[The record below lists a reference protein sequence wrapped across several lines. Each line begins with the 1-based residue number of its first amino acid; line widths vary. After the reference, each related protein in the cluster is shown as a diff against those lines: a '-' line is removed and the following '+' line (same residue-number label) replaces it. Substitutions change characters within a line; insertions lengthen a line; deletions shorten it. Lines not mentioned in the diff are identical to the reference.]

1 MKKGLIAVVALM
13 AIGLVAIIAFRV
25 NASMERNKNADVAQ
39 PEKPPSVAVVVVEKK
54 EMPEQVAFTGVIRA
68 RNEAIIFAKMPGR
81 AARVTVEVG
90 QAVKE
95 GDTLAWLEAV
105 DLGWRVKQAEAQLKA
120 AQAGLTNAKVQLN
133 SANTSWERAQG
144 LHKKGALSQADYE
157 QAEAGHAMAAAG
169 IGAAEAQVALAE
181 AALGLANHAY
191 ADSRITSPIAGIVAR
206 KMIEVG
212 ATTGPGQPAFVV
224 QDQGALEMQ
233 GTVPASEVGKL
244 VKGAPV
250 KVTVDELPGRTL
262 EGKLATIAPTLEQES
277 RRALVEV
284 SLEPTEG
291 LMPYMFGHADIGVAR
306 APASGDGAAKKDG
319 EVEAAP
325 RTSQVLVV
333 PASAV
338 LPTADGA
345 VVWAVR
351 DGKAVKLK
359 PTLGG
364 RVDDEIIVV
373 AGIEAGERVIVS
385 GDTGIKEGIA
395 VVVTGG

>member
-1 MKKGLIAVVALM
+1 MKKGLIAFVALVGIALA
-13 AIGLVAIIAFRV
+13 AIVAFRV
-25 NASMERNKNADVAQ
+25 NASLERNKTADVGT
-39 PEKPPSVAVVVVEKK
+39 PEKPPSVAVAIVEKK

-68 RNEAIIFAKMPGR
+68 RNEAIVFAKMPGR
-81 AARVTVEVG
+81 ASRIYVEVG
-90 QAVKE
+90 QQVKE
-95 GDTLAWLEAV
+95 GEALASLEAV

-120 AQAGLTNAKVQLN
+120 AQAGLTNAKVQLK
-133 SANTSWERAQG
+133 SANTAWERAQG

-157 QAEAGHAMAAAG
+157 QAEAGHAMASAG

-181 AALGLANHAY
+181 AALGLMNHAY
-191 ADSRITSPIAGIVAR
+191 SDSRITSPIAGIVAR

-233 GTVPASEVGKL
+233 GTVPASEVSKL

-262 EGKLATIAPTLEQES
+262 EGTLATIAPTLEQES

-284 SLEPTEG
+284 SLAPTEG

-306 APASGDGAAKKDG
+306 EPASGDGAAKKDG
-319 EVEAAP
+319 EVAAP
-325 RTSQVLVV
+325 RTSAVLVV

-345 VVWAVR
+345 IVWAVR

-373 AGIEAGERVIVS
+373 AGIEQGERVIVS

-395 VVVTGG
+395 VTVTGG